1 MTRRLIFIFLDG
13 VGLGPDD
20 PEVNPFAG
28 VEMPVMESLLGG
40 KMLAGRLSGVPTERA
55 SAFSLDPLMG
65 IDDTP
70 QSATG
75 QASFLTGKRVPE
87 LIGYHYGPKPNP
99 EIAALIKNGNIFS
112 RIVERGRQAALLNA
126 YPPGYFQSIASGYR
140 LYSAVPL
147 AVTSAGIPLMGKDDF
162 YGSRAL
168 SADFTGEAWRTFL
181 GFPDA
186 PLRSDAE
193 AGVLLADL
201 ACFCELTFFEFWI
214 SDLLGHRQ
222 DMDGAMG
229 ILERFDRVLGALA
242 ENVDPGECL
251 ILITSDHG
259 NLEDLSTR
267 RHTKNQ
273 VPAILIGSPE
283 LREEFGSR
291 LKDLA
296 DISTKIEGFLL

>member
-1 MTRRLIFIFLDG
+1 MIFIFLDG

-40 KMLAGRLSGVPTERA
+40 RMLAGCLSGVAMEKA
-55 SAFSLDPLMG
+55 SAFGLDPLMG

-99 EIAALIKNGNIFS
+99 EIAALIKDGNIFS
-112 RIVERGRQAALLNA
+112 RIVERGRRAALLNA
-126 YPPGYFQSIASGYR
+126 YPPRYFQSIASGYR
-140 LYSAVPL
+140 LYSAIPL
-147 AVTSAGIPLMGKDDF
+147 AVTSAGIPLMGMDDF
-162 YGSRAL
+162 YESRAL

-193 AGVLLADL
+193 AGVLLAEL
-201 ACFCELTFFEFWI
+201 ACSYELTFFEFWI
-214 SDLLGHRQ
+214 TDLLGHRQ

-229 ILERFDRVLGALA
+229 ILERFDRVLGGLT
-242 ENVDPGECL
+242 ENVDPGDCL

-273 VPAILIGSPE
+273 VPVILIGSPE

-296 DISTKIEGFLL
+296 DISTQIEGFLL